1 MDAPM
6 TFTLQGAGP
15 ILHWFTLVILCVIP
29 LIGALIV
36 YKLGSLPGVIAASR
50 GHPQAAAINICG
62 WMGIVTLVLWPVAMV
77 WAHVAPQTAPDA
89 GAVRPDEARA
99 LLDDLRRASQRL
111 AAIEGKMPKAAA
123 PDGETT

>member
-1 MDAPM
+1 MDAPT

-15 ILHWFTLVILCVIP
+15 ILHWFTLGILCVIP

-50 GHPQAAAINICG
+50 GHPQASAINICG

-89 GAVRPDEARA
+89 GAVRPDEAKA
-99 LLDDLRRASQRL
+99 LLDDLRQASRRL
-111 AAIEGKMPKAAA
+111 TAIEGKLAEATAA
-123 PDGETT
+123 GGISS

>member
-1 MDAPM
+1 MDAPT

-15 ILHWFTLVILCVIP
+15 ILHWFTFGILCVIP

-50 GHPQAAAINICG
+50 GHPQASAINICG

-89 GAVRPDEARA
+89 GAVGPAEARA
-99 LLDDLRRASQRL
+99 LLDDLRQASRRL
-111 AAIEGKMPKAAA
+111 TAIEGKLAEATSAGGTA
-123 PDGETT
+123 P